1 MSSLALSFN
10 DVTFNP
16 VSQNDGQIWLTS
28 TELAKALGYSRTDN
42 ISKIFDR
49 NKDEFSSNMTLTV
62 NLGVN
67 GINGSTRQKAVRIFS
82 LRGCHLLAMFAK
94 TEVAKQF
101 RKWVLDIL
109 DKEVGQPQITSIEDL
124 LNASLE
130 QGKTATEICNQV
142 TKAENISLGMGSL
155 HGKGLNKRKKEK
167 KILKELQAITLKWMQ
182 FKLPFVESKAV

>member
-67 GINGSTRQKAVRIFS
+67 GINGSTRQKAVRIF
-82 LRGCHLLAMFAK
+82 
-94 TEVAKQF
+94 
-101 RKWVLDIL
+101 
-109 DKEVGQPQITSIEDL
+109 
-124 LNASLE
+124 
-130 QGKTATEICNQV
+130 
-142 TKAENISLGMGSL
+142 LGDG
-155 HGKGLNKRKKEK
+155 E
-167 KILKELQAITLKWMQ
+167 
-182 FKLPFVESKAV
+182 